1 VPFTPRDEVRLEI
14 SDTDVAEPLFTDVE
28 LDLLLERN
36 DSNVLLAAAH
46 ACDILAT
53 RYAPKFDFDALDQKS
68 FKLSQLSRAYEARAE
83 ALRDRAARASGL
95 SVQSVTRRDTQTD
108 RSYLE
113 RRGRLDW
120 PERCL

>member
-1 VPFTPRDEVRLEI
+1 MPFTPRDEVRLEI
-14 SDTDVAEPLFTDVE
+14 SDTNVSTPLFTDAE
-28 LDLLLERN
+28 LDLLLER
-36 DSNVLLAAAH
+36 DDGNVLLAAAH

-53 RYAPKFDFDALDQKS
+53 RYAPEFDFDALDQKS
-68 FKLSQLSRAYEARAE
+68 FKRSQRSRAYEARAS

-95 SVQSVTRRDTQTD
+95 SVQSVARRDTQTD

-113 RRGRLDW
+113 HGRRDW

>member
-14 SDTDVAEPLFTDVE
+14 SDTDVSTPLFSDAE

-36 DSNVLLAAAH
+36 SDSVLLAAAH

-53 RYAPKFDFDALDQKS
+53 RYASQVDFDALDQKS
-68 FKLSQLSRAYEARAE
+68 FKLSQRSKAYAAQARA
-83 ALRDRAARASGL
+83 LRERASKEGGL
-95 SVQSVTRRDTQTD
+95 VVQSVSRRDTQTD

-113 RRGRLDW
+113 HGRRDW